1 MATTPDKHAER
12 WDRKWSRREEGGE
25 KKKKF
30 DNGQAKW
37 VVRRMMR
44 LQGRLEGQFRDTEGR
59 VEGVSVARDG
69 GGGVVVVVDDIIV
82 VDVVSLLPFP
92 TCLRGWSRLKV
103 RW

>member
-1 MATTPDKHAER
+1 MGQEVVEEGRGK
-12 WDRKWSRREEGGE
+12 REAGGE
-25 KKKKF
+25 KRMMVQF

-44 LQGRLEGQFRDTEGR
+44 LQGRWEGQFRDTEGR
-59 VEGVSVARDG
+59 VEGASVARDG
-69 GGGVVVVVDDIIV
+69 GGGGVVVDDIIV
-82 VDVVSLLPFP
+82 VDVVVSLLPFP